1 MNYTKKI
8 NRNFSMTFV
17 IFKNYILIIHYM
29 IFIILYM
36 YFYFH
41 LSIYKWYIELTNY
54 SSNIFYKFI
63 VQVNFFIAIYVSYIL
78 TFHLEYECTK
88 NYQRNITFFHH
99 LPSQLRYQRSPL
111 TGNPPGEG
119 EKRNGSKPRV
129 AHRGVACNS
138 ACKQPL
144 LSSQLCVAL
153 QPSSRVPLRE

>member
-1 MNYTKKI
+1 
-8 NRNFSMTFV
+8 
-17 IFKNYILIIHYM
+17 M
-29 IFIILYM
+29 IFIILYIFIFIFI
-36 YFYFH
+36 YQ
-41 LSIYKWYIELTNY
+41 SINDIIELTNY

-63 VQVNFFIAIYVSYIL
+63 VQVNFFIAIYVSYVL